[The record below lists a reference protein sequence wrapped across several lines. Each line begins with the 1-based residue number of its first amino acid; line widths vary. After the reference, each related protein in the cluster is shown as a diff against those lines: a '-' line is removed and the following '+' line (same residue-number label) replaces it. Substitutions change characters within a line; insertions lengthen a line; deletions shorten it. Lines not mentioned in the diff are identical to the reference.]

1 MEKKDLKSDIQADI
15 IVSGA
20 GPAGLTLSL
29 LLGRAGFK
37 VALIDAEPPS
47 EIRTDEPSGRT
58 AALLNTSINVIKA
71 AGLWDTLQ
79 DYATPLKLM
88 KIIDD
93 STIGNTSDAAITFR
107 AEDSGQECFGYNI
120 PNSFLRLALANKV
133 PEVKNLTRLAP
144 AKLKTY
150 KIDGS
155 KVLATLEDGRK
166 ISASLIIGTDGR
178 NSIVRKISKIEVKTH
193 DYGQI
198 AMTCLIDHTKP
209 HNFTST
215 EFHRSGGPFTF
226 VPMPGNQSSIVWVEK
241 TEDAKKYLAMK
252 KADYERAIQDRT
264 NGYLGTVSLKSNPE
278 SWPLMMLSAEKF
290 VGDRAVIAAE
300 ASHVMSPIGA
310 QGLNLSLRDIATLA
324 ETLTDAARLGE
335 DIGAKTVLERY
346 ERRRRLDIKSHVI
359 GIDGYNRIVANDLS
373 FLKDLRRLGLKS
385 VEKIPGLKQVAMQQ
399 GLMPSMDEGRLINGL
414 PL

>member
-1 MEKKDLKSDIQADI
+1 MEKTDLKADI

-37 VALIDAEPPS
+37 VALIDAEPPAP
-47 EIRTDEPSGRT
+47 IKTDEASGRT
-58 AALLNTSINVIKA
+58 AALLNSSINVLKA

-79 DYATPLKLM
+79 DFATPLRVM

-93 STIGNTSDAAITFR
+93 STSGGAGDAAITFR
-107 AEDSGQECFGYNI
+107 AEESGQDCFGYNI
-120 PNSFLRLALANKV
+120 PNACLRLALANKV
-133 PEVKNLTRLAP
+133 PEVKNITRLAP
-144 AKLKTY
+144 AKLKIF
-150 KIDGS
+150 KVDGTN
-155 KVLATLEDGRK
+155 VFATTEDGKK

-198 AMTCLIDHTKP
+198 AMTCLIDHTKS

-241 TEDAKKYLAMK
+241 TDDAKKYLAMK
-252 KADYERAIQDRT
+252 KSEYERAIQDRT
-264 NGYLGTVSLKSNPE
+264 NGYLGTVTLKSNPE

-290 VGDRAVIAAE
+290 IGDRAVIAAE
-300 ASHVMSPIGA
+300 AAHVMSPIGA

-335 DIGAKTVLERY
+335 DIGSKSVLERY
-346 ERRRRLDIKSHVI
+346 ERRRRPDIKSHVI
-359 GIDGYNRIVANDLS
+359 GIDGYNRIVANDMS
-373 FLKDLRRLGLKS
+373 FLKDLRRLGLKG